1 MLRAIVKAAKKLHFG
16 VLNAQRLLLIC
27 LFLPLTLAM
36 FAEAVARYV
45 IGKGFFAIEDFI
57 GYTAVWLY
65 FVGAA
70 VATHERTQVKA
81 EIVSMIFKSPRTL
94 NITKI
99 VVAAISVV
107 VAAIMTQWAYGLV
120 TFSIESD
127 FRTPVYQVPFVY
139 FQVAIL
145 VGAFLM
151 AVYFLME
158 LIDNIRDALRS
169 SAPSQGEE
177 R

>member
-1 MLRAIVKAAKKLHFG
+1 MPHALVKAAKKFHSG
-16 VLNAQRLLLIC
+16 VLSGQRLLLIC
-27 LFLPLTLAM
+27 LFIPLTLTM
-36 FAEAVARYV
+36 FAEVVARYV

-70 VATHERTQVKA
+70 VATHERTQIKA
-81 EIVSMIFKSPRTL
+81 EIVSMVFKSPRIL
-94 NITKI
+94 NITKA

-139 FQVAIL
+139 FQAAIL

-151 AVYFLME
+151 TAYFLAE
-158 LIDNIRDALRS
+158 LIDRIRDALRPTS
-169 SAPSQGEE
+169 PSPGKEV
-177 R
+177 

>member
-1 MLRAIVKAAKKLHFG
+1 MLRILVKAVKKFHHG
-16 VLNAQRLLLIC
+16 VLNGQRLLLIC

-36 FAEAVARYV
+36 FAEAVARYI

-94 NITKI
+94 NITKA

-151 AVYFLME
+151 TVYFLVE
-158 LIDNIRDALRS
+158 LIDNIRDLLHS
-169 SAPSQGEE
+169 TSPSPGKEV
-177 R
+177 

>member
-1 MLRAIVKAAKKLHFG
+1 MLRALIKGAKKFHFG
-16 VLNAQRLLLIC
+16 VLSGQKLLLIC
-27 LFLPLTLAM
+27 LFIPLTLAM

-94 NITKI
+94 NITKA

-107 VAAIMTQWAYGLV
+107 VAAIMTQWAYDLV
-120 TFSIESD
+120 VFSIESD

-151 AVYFLME
+151 TVYFLVE
-158 LIDNIRDALRS
+158 LIDRIRDALHS
-169 SAPSQGEE
+169 TSPSPGEE
-177 R
+177 V